1 MRQPGS
7 SHKLDQATLT
17 ELEGLDWGEPDY
29 PSHLVV
35 TCHEMRHKPIR
46 ELTDGEIRM
55 AIGQQFSLPTLVPLA
70 LERLEPNPL
79 LEADFDEGD
88 LWKVVLLAK
97 PDFWT
102 EHVDLWQQANRMS
115 QRAWV
120 ETAAMDESWQQ
131 TIAPDLKEAYDI
143 FLLRKPD

>member
-1 MRQPGS
+1 
-7 SHKLDQATLT
+7 
-17 ELEGLDWGEPDY
+17 
-29 PSHLVV
+29 
-35 TCHEMRHKPIR
+35 
-46 ELTDGEIRM
+46 M
-55 AIGQQFSLPTLVPLA
+55 AIGQQVSLRILVPFA

-79 LEADFDEGD
+79 LEADFYEGD

-131 TIAPDLKEAYDI
+131 TIAPDLKAAYDI